1 MQMEH
6 YAFSLSGGIW
16 HSRESWKGS
25 IQSAI
30 PSCSRFPLMH
40 RGAVLGVPTMHIARW
55 SHQNLISL
63 SGGAF
68 LPALLAMS
76 NLAQSDLLFEQKWAH
91 FLNRCQA
98 TQRADVCPTWET
110 SFLFSR
116 GRGDIEIY
124 DVFDAAAMFA
134 PLLFRAHKFITGKR
148 NVGIKRAI
156 CVTAAA
162 AVQAACKMQIAG
174 RGRTLLCATF
184 PKWPVKVV
192 LWCFQP
198 SEPQSR
204 WLIIAGDRISQTNQ
218 PSVCILSPRGY
229 SAAAHPHLWIFPTA
243 PAIFAQSVDFIIF
256 RCQWSDLPLTAH
268 IRSYAIY
275 MHWYPSS
282 IFHFYN
288 FNLG

>member
-1 MQMEH
+1 
-6 YAFSLSGGIW
+6 
-16 HSRESWKGS
+16 
-25 IQSAI
+25 
-30 PSCSRFPLMH
+30 MH

-198 SEPQSR
+198 SEPHSVANNCR
-204 WLIIAGDRISQTNQ
+204 RPHFPDKPTICMHIEPSWLFSCRSPPSMDFSNTAGNISAVSWFHYLSVPMVRFATDRTHQELRHLHALISVLN
-218 PSVCILSPRGY
+218 
-229 SAAAHPHLWIFPTA
+229 FP
-243 PAIFAQSVDFIIF
+243 
-256 RCQWSDLPLTAH
+256 LL
-268 IRSYAIY
+268 
-275 MHWYPSS
+275 
-282 IFHFYN
+282 
-288 FNLG
+288 